1 MVRLVLAIGATGA
14 LDPALGLGVP
24 GLGLTVALPV
34 ALLAGAFFSLS
45 PIRDAMLAIPL
56 PALVAVNAIRV
67 LGVIFVILHAAGELP
82 APFAPSA
89 GWGDIFVGVTAL
101 PVAWSMLR
109 FGARARPLALLW
121 NTIGIADL
129 INAVALGALSAPG
142 PIQVFAG
149 PPSSAAMTTLP
160 WLMIPGFLVP
170 CLMFIHI
177 VIFYRLAKEARGVRD
192 AAARRRDGEGPRR
205 GLIRASAGPT
215 RKATPRL
222 SPGVADRLPIVWR
235 RRRRAFPPK
244 SARRRPSLRRAIR
257 SRLGERNGHESAV
270 AVGGL
275 DPHQH
280 RLLALALRVRDLG
293 LHLLRRRHRLAGDV
307 EDDLARAQALLSGC
321 AVRIDADDGD
331 ALVAGAGDFACGRE
345 LDAERRGGLVS
356 RRLAL
361 ADAVFSSFCGASVA
375 SAVFSAPSRI

>member
-1 MVRLVLAIGATGA
+1 MFETLSTIGETIGASIVVAFLSFALARTVPGRLTVAGVLAAWFALVLAIGATGA
-14 LDPALGLGVP
+14 LDPARGLGVP

-34 ALLAGAFFSLS
+34 AALAGAFFTLS

-149 PPSSAAMTTLP
+149 PPIQRRNDDPAVAHDSGISGPEPDVHSHRRLLSA
-160 WLMIPGFLVP
+160 G
-170 CLMFIHI
+170 
-177 VIFYRLAKEARGVRD
+177 EGGSGVRD

-205 GLIRASAGPT
+205 GLI
-215 RKATPRL
+215 
-222 SPGVADRLPIVWR
+222 W
-235 RRRRAFPPK
+235 
-244 SARRRPSLRRAIR
+244 
-257 SRLGERNGHESAV
+257 
-270 AVGGL
+270 GG
-275 DPHQH
+275 
-280 RLLALALRVRDLG
+280 RDT
-293 LHLLRRRHRLAGDV
+293 
-307 EDDLARAQALLSGC
+307 
-321 AVRIDADDGD
+321 
-331 ALVAGAGDFACGRE
+331 
-345 LDAERRGGLVS
+345 
-356 RRLAL
+356 
-361 ADAVFSSFCGASVA
+361 
-375 SAVFSAPSRI
+375 